1 MGSGTHYA
9 TITTTASKSCRGGDD
24 DGSQER
30 NTTDKRTED
39 VISVTSQQID
49 IQNHVG
55 HCSLHRTPTHYSS
68 STRCREWLIASL
80 VLIILHCDLV
90 RAVQYAVVEAVS
102 GGEEVGQQKIPES
115 PVEHI
120 RDVYRERGSS
130 SNQGELQMDEDEMQR
145 IQDLVLRGL
154 NITRIPRASEVSD
167 QLGEVRV
174 TTPGVLNRFQAIHLW
189 SIKLGISGFAII
201 ILFTSNSI
209 EWL

>member
-1 MGSGTHYA
+1 MGSGTYYA

-24 DGSQER
+24 DGSQEQQQQR

-49 IQNHVG
+49 TQNHVG
-55 HCSLHRTPTHYSS
+55 HCSLHRRSPSPTHYSS

-90 RAVQYAVVEAVS
+90 RAVQYAVVEAVT
-102 GGEEVGQQKIPES
+102 GGEEVGQQQVPES

-120 RDVYRERGSS
+120 SDVYRERGSS
-130 SNQGELQMDEDEMQR
+130 NNPGELQMDEDEMQR

-167 QLGEVRV
+167 HLGEVRV
-174 TTPGVLNRFQAIHLW
+174 TTPGVLNQFQAIHL
-189 SIKLGISGFAII
+189 
-201 ILFTSNSI
+201 
-209 EWL
+209 